1 MMYPYSKS
9 LNPIIPQV
17 AVGSPPGVWVCS
29 TDMMLGIPP
38 ETGEIIVAW
47 LRADELT
54 GDEIVN

>member
-1 MMYPYSKS
+1 
-9 LNPIIPQV
+9 
-17 AVGSPPGVWVCS
+17 
-29 TDMMLGIPP
+29 MMLGIPP

>member
-1 MMYPYSKS
+1 
-9 LNPIIPQV
+9 
-17 AVGSPPGVWVCS
+17 
-29 TDMMLGIPP
+29 MMLGIPL